1 MGIVTSADCVI
12 FAAGDEVNPAIVR
25 GYIQPNTFII
35 TADAGYSACVRC
47 GFEPNLLVGDFD
59 SQAAPLTKS
68 ETIKL
73 NPIKDDTD
81 TAVAFQEAVKRG
93 FRHIVLFGATGGRL
107 DHSFANFDLCAFAA
121 EQGTELL
128 IADNHHKIFAL
139 NEETVTI
146 GGDKTKYV
154 SVFAVG
160 GPCTL
165 SLEGFYYPLKDYTFT
180 PFCGLGVSNETVEEK
195 ATIDVKQ
202 GTALIFITDKDF

>member
-12 FAAGDEVNPAIVR
+12 FAAGDEVDPAIVR
-25 GYIQPNTFII
+25 SYIQPNTFII
-35 TADAGYSACVRC
+35 TADAGFSACVRC

-59 SQAAPLTKS
+59 SQAAPITKS

-93 FRHIVLFGATGGRL
+93 FHHIVLFGATGGRL
-107 DHSFANFDLCAFAA
+107 DHAYANFDLCAHAA
-121 EQGTELL
+121 GQNIQLL
-128 IADNHHKIFAL
+128 IVDNHHKIFAL
-139 NEETVTI
+139 KEESVSI
-146 GGDKTKYV
+146 HGDKGKYV
-154 SVFAVG
+154 SIFAVG

-165 SLEGFYYPLKDYTFT
+165 SLTGFYYPLKDYTFK
-180 PFCGLGVSNETVEEK
+180 PFCGLGVSNEPIEEK
-195 ATIDVKQ
+195 ATISVKQ

>member
-1 MGIVTSADCVI
+1 MGIVSKADCAI
-12 FAAGDEVNPAIVR
+12 FAAGDEVDPAIVR
-25 GYIQPNTFII
+25 SYIQPNTFII

-47 GFEPNLLVGDFD
+47 GFSPNLLVGDFD
-59 SQAAPLTKS
+59 SQAAPITDA

-73 NPIKDDTD
+73 NPVKDDTD

-93 FRHIVLFGATGGRL
+93 FRRIVLFGATGGRL

-121 EQGTELL
+121 GQGVELL

-139 NEETVTI
+139 KAETVTI
-146 GGDKTKYV
+146 VGDKTKYV

-195 ATIDVKQ
+195 ATIAVKQ

>member
-1 MGIVTSADCVI
+1 MGIVSKADCAI
-12 FAAGDEVNPAIVR
+12 FAAGDEVDPAIVR
-25 GYIQPNTFII
+25 SYIQPNTFII

-47 GFEPNLLVGDFD
+47 GFSPNLLVGDFD
-59 SQAAPLTKS
+59 SQAAPITDA

-73 NPIKDDTD
+73 NPVKDDTD

-93 FRHIVLFGATGGRL
+93 FRRIVLFGATGGRL
-107 DHSFANFDLCAFAA
+107 DHSYANFDLCALAA
-121 EQGTELL
+121 EQGVELL

-139 NEETVTI
+139 KAESVTI
-146 GGDKTKYV
+146 DGDKTKYV

-195 ATIDVKQ
+195 ATIAVKQ

>member
-1 MGIVTSADCVI
+1 MGIVSKADCAI
-12 FAAGDEVNPAIVR
+12 FAAGDEVSLEIVQK
-25 GYIQPNTFII
+25 YIQTNTFII

-47 GFEPNLLVGDFD
+47 GFAPNLLVGDFD
-59 SQAAPLTKS
+59 SRAAPLTDT

-73 NPIKDDTD
+73 NPVKDDTD
-81 TAVAFQEAVKRG
+81 TAVAFQEAIKRG

-107 DHSFANFDLCAFAA
+107 DHTYANFDLCAFAA
-121 EQGTELL
+121 ANGIELL
-128 IADNHHKIFAL
+128 IVDNHHKIFAL
-139 NEETVTI
+139 KDETAKI
-146 GGDKTKYV
+146 KGDKGKYV

-180 PFCGLGVSNETVEEK
+180 PFCGLGVSNETTEPQAV
-195 ATIDVKQ
+195 ISVKQ